1 MAFNTY
7 VCEKLVIYLQESK
20 TVIND
25 IYKLIESSPF
35 TTTKI
40 GEVLG
45 LNYFATAR
53 KIKLRNFETD
63 ELIKVL
69 NFIK

>member
-7 VCEKLVIYLQESK
+7 VCEKFVIYLQDSK
-20 TVIND
+20 TVLND
-25 IYKLIESSPF
+25 IYKIIETSPY

-40 GEVLG
+40 GGVLG

>member
-7 VCEKLVIYLQESK
+7 KCEKFVIYLQDNKSIQKE
-20 TVIND
+20 
-25 IYKLIESSPF
+25 IYELIESSPF
-35 TTTKI
+35 TTTKM

-53 KIKLRNFETD
+53 KIKLRSLKID